1 MRGGAGAAANAAR
14 IHDYQ
19 ENSMCRGG
27 DIEQTAAAVGEEP
40 LYEHGGGGKCVSARW
55 LRGTGLTCR
64 GIHAQPID
72 PCVVSKGAIFR
83 QAICKPRVVLRFA
96 HAHVGRGSEGGVNVT
111 ARCEGHADCYQDQC
125 CMRQLR
131 GRRRH
136 GARRAC
142 KRLHASILTRARSL
156 RPPPPCGRS
165 SKTSQCD
172 KNQKK

>member
-1 MRGGAGAAANAAR
+1 
-14 IHDYQ
+14 
-19 ENSMCRGG
+19 MCRGG

-111 ARCEGHADCYQDQC
+111 ARCEGCADCYQDQC

-131 GRRRH
+131 GRRLH

-142 KRLHASILTRARSL
+142 KLLHASILTRARPL
-156 RPPPPCGRS
+156 PPAAGA
-165 SKTSQCD
+165 
-172 KNQKK
+172 